1 MQHHRPWIGPPSSYM
16 SPPEPDRVSV
26 LANKVFLLVLGAVS
40 LAFGW
45 ILWPFFGALFWGVVL
60 AILFTPLHRR
70 LLARFNGRGSLAALT
85 TLAVIV
91 VIVLLPLAFLTA
103 SLVNE
108 GAGFYR
114 RMQSGEFDI
123 GRYFDQIMQALPSWV
138 TERMNQ
144 FGLGN
149 IAALKQKLSTAI
161 SQGTSLIA
169 TQAFSIGQNTFHFI
183 VNFFITIYLV
193 FFLLRDGASLAA
205 RINVAI
211 PLDEQDKR
219 ELLLKFTTV
228 IRAAVKGN
236 VVVAIVQGGLGGLA
250 FWFLG
255 VNGALLWAVIMAV
268 LSLLPAIG
276 AGLVW
281 LPVALYFLV
290 TGAVWQGLGLIA
302 FGVLVIGMVDNVLRQ
317 MLVGKDTK
325 MPDYVVLIS
334 TLGGMAVFGLNGF
347 VIGPVIAA
355 MFMAVWHICIAA
367 RGGER

>member
-1 MQHHRPWIGPPSSYM
+1 MAQPN
-16 SPPEPDRVSV
+16 PEPAPV
-26 LANKVFLLVLGAVS
+26 LVNKVFLFVLVAVS

-60 AILFTPLHRR
+60 AILFAPLHRR
-70 LLARFNGRGSLAALT
+70 LLIKLNGRGSLAALA

-91 VIVLLPLAFLTA
+91 LIVLLPLAFLTA
-103 SLVNE
+103 SLFSE
-108 GAGFYR
+108 GAGFYAR
-114 RMQSGEFDI
+114 VQSGELDF
-123 GRYFDQIMQALPSWV
+123 GRYFDQIMQALPSWFI
-138 TERMNQ
+138 ERLNQ

-149 IAALKQKLSTAI
+149 VAALKLKLSTAI
-161 SQGTSLIA
+161 SQGASLIA
-169 TQAFSIGQNTFHFI
+169 TQALNIGQNTFEFI

-193 FFLLRDGASLAA
+193 FFLLRDGARLAS

-236 VVVAIVQGGLGGLA
+236 VVVAIAQGGLGGLA

-255 VNGALLWAVIMAV
+255 VNGALLWAVIMAF

-281 LPVALYFLV
+281 LPVALYFLL
-290 TGAVWQGLGLIA
+290 TGAVWEGLGLIA
-302 FGVLVIGMVDNVLRQ
+302 YGVLVIGMVDNVLRQ
-317 MLVGKDTK
+317 ILVGKDTK

-355 MFMAVWHICIAA
+355 MFMAVWDICITA
-367 RGGER
+367 RGGNR

>member
-1 MQHHRPWIGPPSSYM
+1 MPP
-16 SPPEPDRVSV
+16 PNPDPAPV
-26 LANKVFLLVLGAVS
+26 LANKAFLFALIAVT

-60 AILFTPLHRR
+60 AILFAPLHRR
-70 LLARFNGRGSLAALT
+70 LLARLKGRQSLAALA
-85 TLAVIV
+85 TLTVIV
-91 VIVLLPLAFLTA
+91 LIVLLPLAFLTA
-103 SLVNE
+103 SLVSE
-108 GAGFYR
+108 GAGVYQ
-114 RMQSGEFDI
+114 RMQSGELDF
-123 GRYFDQIMQALPSWV
+123 GRYFDQVMQALPAWV
-138 TERMNQ
+138 TDRMNQ

-149 IAALKQKLSTAI
+149 VAAWKQKLSSAI

-169 TQAFSIGQNTFHFI
+169 AQALSIGQNTFEFI

-193 FFLLRDGASLAA
+193 FFLLRDGASLGA
-205 RINVAI
+205 RINAAI

-219 ELLLKFTTV
+219 ELRLKFTTV

-236 VVVAIVQGGLGGLA
+236 VVVAIAQGALGGLA
-250 FWFLG
+250 FWVLG
-255 VNGALLWAVIMAV
+255 VNGALLWAVIMAF

-276 AGLVW
+276 GGLVW
-281 LPVALYFLV
+281 LPVAVYFLV

-302 FGVLVIGMVDNVLRQ
+302 YGVLVIGMVDNVLRQ
-317 MLVGKDTK
+317 ILVGKDTK

-355 MFMAVWHICIAA
+355 MFMAVWGICITA
-367 RGGER
+367 RGGSR